1 MLEGRAGGELHLA
14 LSLNMKKEEL
24 QGLEQGRADSEKRRK
39 KKWDLEGRSS
49 GENARNTKF

>member
-14 LSLNMKKEEL
+14 LSLNMKKKKEL

-39 KKWDLEGRSS
+39 KKKKVES
-49 GENARNTKF
+49 